1 MTSSGS
7 SGGSRRLEDGNWEA
21 LDVGALSS
29 RGHRAEVRLT
39 RSSRDLEQ
47 NVHYFGRKFE
57 GIDIRKIMDQVS
69 SNVYGFVKSLTITRP
84 KNTVRKLRS

>member
-69 SNVYGFVKSLTITRP
+69 FILHFVCRNSNL
-84 KNTVRKLRS
+84 NTDKRRWNC